1 MIEEKYSKFSLTN
14 VTVFINY
21 AQCRLASCVKIPCSL
36 ILPEP
41 CSDWQVSF
49 RVNVYRLLFKTSFI
63 LYFIC

>member
-21 AQCRLASCVKIPCSL
+21 AQCRLAPFVKIPCSL

-41 CSDWQVSF
+41 CSD
-49 RVNVYRLLFKTSFI
+49 
-63 LYFIC
+63 